1 MTEAGVVRAFLA
13 VPADPDWVK
22 SARELVSGLRSE
34 LPSASWTRPESWHMT
49 LLFLGE
55 IPRPEVERFATE
67 IAPHAEAM
75 TGGDLEGS
83 AAVIFP
89 PRGAARVLAVGFADS
104 PVALELGRLAAAASA
119 LALSVQSPKLVLRSE
134 ALLRRG
140 ASKTQKRFH
149 PHITFARLRHP
160 WPRQAVERYRA
171 VVENWRPPAF
181 RTSSCVLFQSRLD
194 PAGAVHTPLETW
206 NFMKSRVESNA

>member
-1 MTEAGVVRAFLA
+1 LTEAGVVRAFLA
-13 VPADPDWVK
+13 VPADPTWVE
-22 SARELVSGLRSE
+22 SARELVSSLRSE
-34 LPSASWTRPESWHMT
+34 LPGASWTRPESWHMT

-55 IPRPEVERFATE
+55 IPRPEVERFATK

-119 LALSVQSPKLVLRSE
+119 LAPSVQSPKL
-134 ALLRRG
+134 
-140 ASKTQKRFH
+140 KTQKRFH
-149 PHITFARLRHP
+149 PHITFARLRHS
-160 WPRQAVERYRA
+160 WPHQAVERYRA
-171 VVENWRPPAF
+171 VVDGWRPPAF
-181 RTSSCVLFQSRLD
+181 RARSCVLFQSRLD
-194 PAGAVHTPLETW
+194 PAGAVHTPLGTW